1 MHSYARIR
9 IAASFLAISAAAA
22 CGSDSTG
29 PRPSSAAQLAAHFD
43 SIAIAASAQSDTN
56 PAYGIRDELATL
68 IEIPAALGATPATV
82 SVTTA
87 AGVEQWKAYE
97 LLEVF
102 PPSSGDADSIY
113 VVVAFRDADAH
124 TALAVFF
131 DSTGTAHDG
140 GIITDDT
147 LSLNPSVGSGTTSLT
162 SISTTCSTPAASL
175 ANPIIGMFGIAECN
189 LAKFQTTLSLTTP
202 ATAGL
207 DAALTSISFTNAT
220 FNGVRAL
227 DSETAAPV
235 RRLKTLLRATAASM
249 RH

>member
-9 IAASFLAISAAAA
+9 IVASFLAISAAAA

-29 PRPSSAAQLAAHFD
+29 PRPLSAAQLAAHFD
-43 SIAIAASAQSDTN
+43 SIAIAASAQSDTI
-56 PAYGIRDELATL
+56 PAYGVRDELATL

-102 PPSSGDADSIY
+102 PPSSGDGDSLF
-113 VVVAFRDADAH
+113 VVLAFRDADAH
-124 TALAVFF
+124 TAIAVFF
-131 DSTGTAHDG
+131 DGTGTAQGG
-140 GIITDDT
+140 GIITGDT
-147 LSLNPSVGSGTTSLT
+147 LSLNPSDGSGTTSLT

-175 ANPIIGMFGIAECN
+175 ANPHISMFGIAECK

-202 ATAGL
+202 ATPGL
-207 DAALTSISFTNAT
+207 DAALTSVSFTNAT

-227 DSETAAPV
+227 DQAASATV
-235 RRLKTLLRATAASM
+235 RRLKTLLRAAAANK